1 MPKGTKTV
9 NKRRVSST
17 QQLPCGRIYQGSIKA
32 TTALIKMHA
41 KGCEKCE
48 KALAAGTQ
56 IMSVATHP
64 PCSNGCQILARAI
77 KSRNDKLA
85 ELKGSEMSLTTAAK
99 PSVNWQLVKINS
111 EFGKSI

>member
-9 NKRRVSST
+9 NKGRVST
-17 QQLPCGRIYQGSIKA
+17 QQLPCGRIYQESIKA

-48 KALAAGTQ
+48 KALAANTQ
-56 IMSVATHP
+56 IMAEAIHP
-64 PCSNGCQILARAI
+64 PGSNGCQILARAI

-85 ELKGSEMSLTTAAK
+85 ELKGSEMSLTTTAK
-99 PSVNWQLVKINS
+99 PSVNWQLVKVNF